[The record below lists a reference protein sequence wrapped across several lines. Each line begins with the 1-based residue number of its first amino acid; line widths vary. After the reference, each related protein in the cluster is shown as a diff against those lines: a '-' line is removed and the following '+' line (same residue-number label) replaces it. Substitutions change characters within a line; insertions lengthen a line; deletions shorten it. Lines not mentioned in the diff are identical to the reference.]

1 MNRHNMNIRIHDLC
15 GVMLCLLFFFHRDFP
30 VDYSSLW
37 QVGILC
43 IVYLFSRLLDKR
55 FILVG
60 IAVWSIIESL
70 LAILQKLGCLSSSH
84 SMFDVT
90 GSFGNLGSFGGILC
104 E

>member
-1 MNRHNMNIRIHDLC
+1 MNKHNMNIRIHDLC

-43 IVYLFSRLLDKR
+43 VVYLFSRLLDKI

-60 IAVWSIIESL
+60 IAVWSTIESL
-70 LAILQKLGCLSSSH
+70 LAILQKLGCLSSSN
-84 SMFDVT
+84 SKR
-90 GSFGNLGSFGGILC
+90 
-104 E
+104 